1 MLSRTKRRFALV
13 GHLLTPKMGTVK
25 KRVGETPEALLLAVE
40 NLRAA
45 AESVRLPL
53 ALPGVEDAR
62 DSRRAMVQQLDDYV
76 LPRLRAVDAPL
87 LCVVGGST
95 GAGKSTLVN
104 SLVGEVVSTSGV
116 LRPTTR
122 SSVLVHH
129 PDDERW
135 FTDDRILPGL
145 SRSTGAAAAS
155 GSPTSV
161 RLVQSASLPA
171 GLALLD
177 APDIDSVVRANR
189 DLSRQLLNAAD
200 LWLFVT
206 TAARYADAVP
216 WALLREAA
224 ERGTS
229 VAIVLD
235 RVPPEAME
243 EIRLHLSQML
253 GEQGLGTSPI
263 FTIPEL
269 VLGSSAMLPAKQTGR
284 LLGWLTSLASDSKA
298 RSVIIRRTLSGALS
312 SLSARA
318 VGLTDAANVQVQARD
333 HLRSGAHAA
342 YDEALDGVN
351 AGMEDG
357 SLLRGE
363 VLARWQELVGTGE
376 FLRQIE
382 AGIAK
387 VRDRVTSFL
396 RGQAPSTESL
406 GEALQTG
413 AAALVTSHAH
423 VAAST
428 AARGWRSS
436 PGGEPLV
443 TQHPELAKG
452 SADLNE
458 RVERLMRDWQKEV
471 LELVRDEAGSR
482 RTTARYLAFGVN
494 GLAVMLML
502 LAFSATGG
510 LLGTEVAIAGGSAVL
525 AQRLLEA
532 VFGDQAVRT
541 MARKARAALLLRV
554 EQLFATERARFEDV
568 LNEVPLSLDAI
579 KEVEA
584 ARAEVEGAR

>member
-1 MLSRTKRRFALV
+1 
-13 GHLLTPKMGTVK
+13 
-25 KRVGETPEALLLAVE
+25 
-40 NLRAA
+40 
-45 AESVRLPL
+45 
-53 ALPGVEDAR
+53 
-62 DSRRAMVQQLDDYV
+62 MVQQLDDYV

-104 SLVGEVVSTSGV
+104 SIVGEVVSTTGV

-145 SRSTGAAAAS
+145 SRSTGAATAGS
-155 GSPTSV
+155 SPTSV
-161 RLVQSASLPA
+161 RLVRSASLPA

-216 WALLREAA
+216 WELLREAA

-235 RVPPEAME
+235 RVPPDAME

-269 VLGSSAMLPAKQTGR
+269 VLDSSAMLPAKHTGR
-284 LLGWLTSLASDSKA
+284 LSGWLTSLASDSTA
-298 RSVIIRRTLSGALS
+298 RSVVIRRTLSGALS
-312 SLSARA
+312 SLGVRA
-318 VGLTDAANVQVQARD
+318 SDLTDAANAQVQARD
-333 HLRSGAHAA
+333 HLRASARTA

-413 AAALVTSHAH
+413 AAALVSSHAQ

-428 AARGWRSS
+428 AARRWRTS

-443 TQHPELAKG
+443 AKHPELAQG
-452 SADLNE
+452 SPDLNE
-458 RVERLMRDWQKEV
+458 RIERLMRDWQKEV
-471 LELVRDEAGSR
+471 LDLVREEAGSR

-494 GLAVMLML
+494 GLSVMLML

-510 LLGTEVAIAGGSAVL
+510 LVGAEVAIAGGSAVL

-541 MARKARAALLLRV
+541 MARKARVALLRRV
-554 EQLFATERARFEDV
+554 EELFAVERARFGQV
-568 LNEVPLSLDAI
+568 LDEVPLSMDAI
-579 KEVEA
+579 EEVEA
-584 ARAEVEGAR
+584 ARTEVEAAR

>member
-1 MLSRTKRRFALV
+1 MNRQDNA
-13 GHLLTPKMGTVK
+13 TPS
-25 KRVGETPEALLLAVE
+25 ALLASVE
-40 NLRAA
+40 HLRRAA
-45 AESVRLPL
+45 DLVRLPL
-53 ALPGVEDAR
+53 DLPGVADAR
-62 DSRRAMVQQLDDYV
+62 ASRSALVQQLDDYV
-76 LPRLRAVDAPL
+76 IPRLRSVDAPL

-104 SLVGEVVSTSGV
+104 SVIGERVSRTGV

-129 PDDERW
+129 STDEQW
-135 FTDDRILPGL
+135 FTDTRILPRL
-145 SRSTGAAAAS
+145 ARLT
-155 GSPTSV
+155 GSPSDRDDPSAV
-161 RLVQSASLPA
+161 RLVASDSLPP

-177 APDIDSVVRANR
+177 APDIDSVVQANR

-243 EIRLHLSQML
+243 EVRVHLAQML
-253 GEQGLGTSPI
+253 RDQGLGKSPI
-263 FTIPEL
+263 FTIAEV
-269 VLGSSAMLPAKQTGR
+269 VLDEQSMLSTKQTAR
-284 LLGWLTSLASDSKA
+284 LTGWLNSLASDAKA
-298 RSVIIRRTLSGALS
+298 RSVVIRRTLSGALA
-312 SLSARA
+312 SLEARTQELNA
-318 VGLTDAANVQVQARD
+318 AADAQVQARD
-333 HLRSGAHAA
+333 RLRTTARTAYADAVSGIN
-342 YDEALDGVN
+342 E
-351 AGMEDG
+351 GMEDG

-382 AGIAK
+382 AGISKA
-387 VRDRVTSFL
+387 RDRITSFIS
-396 RGQAPSTESL
+396 GKPPSTEPL

-413 AAALVTSHAH
+413 AAALISSHAQ

-428 AARGWRSS
+428 AARAWRTS
-436 PGGEPLV
+436 PGGDVLV
-443 TQHPELAKG
+443 ERHPELAKG
-452 SADLNE
+452 SADLRE
-458 RVERLMRDWQKEV
+458 RVELLMREWQKEV
-471 LELVRDEAGSR
+471 LDLVREEAGSR

-494 GLAVMLML
+494 GLAVLLML
-502 LAFSATGG
+502 ISFSATAG
-510 LLGTEVAIAGGSAVL
+510 LSGAEVAIAGGSAVL

-541 MARKARAALLLRV
+541 MARKARIALMRRV
-554 EQLFATERARFEDV
+554 EQLLAVERGRYDLV
-568 LNEVPLSLDAI
+568 LDEVPLSLKAI
-579 KEVEA
+579 QDVAAASAEVKA
-584 ARAEVEGAR
+584 AR

>member
-1 MLSRTKRRFALV
+1 MNRQDDA
-13 GHLLTPKMGTVK
+13 TPH
-25 KRVGETPEALLLAVE
+25 ALLASVE
-40 NLRAA
+40 HLRRAA
-45 AESVRLPL
+45 DLVRLPL
-53 ALPGVEDAR
+53 DLPGVAQAR
-62 DSRRAMVQQLDDYV
+62 ASRSALVQQLDDYV
-76 LPRLRAVDAPL
+76 IPRLRSVDAPL

-104 SLVGEVVSTSGV
+104 SVIGERVSRTGV

-129 PDDERW
+129 PSDAHW
-135 FTDDRILPGL
+135 FTDTRILPGL
-145 SRSTGAAAAS
+145 ARLT
-155 GSPTSV
+155 GSPSDRDDPSAV
-161 RLVQSASLPA
+161 RLVASDSLPP

-177 APDIDSVVRANR
+177 APDIDSVVQANR

-243 EIRLHLSQML
+243 EVRVHLAQML
-253 GEQGLGTSPI
+253 RDQGLGKSPI
-263 FTIPEL
+263 FTITEV
-269 VLGSSAMLPAKQTGR
+269 VLDEQSMLSTKQTAR
-284 LLGWLTSLASDSKA
+284 LTGWLNSLASDAKA
-298 RSVIIRRTLSGALS
+298 RSVVIRRTLSGALA
-312 SLSARA
+312 SLEARTQELNTA
-318 VGLTDAANVQVQARD
+318 ADAQVQARD
-333 HLRSGAHAA
+333 HLRTTTRKAYSDAVSGIN
-342 YDEALDGVN
+342 E
-351 AGMEDG
+351 GMEDG

-387 VRDRVTSFL
+387 ARDRITSFIS
-396 RGQAPSTESL
+396 GKPPSTEPL

-413 AAALVTSHAH
+413 AAALISSHAQ

-428 AARGWRSS
+428 AARAWRTS
-436 PGGEPLV
+436 PGGDALV
-443 TQHPELAKG
+443 ERHPELAKG
-452 SADLNE
+452 SPDLRE
-458 RVERLMRDWQKEV
+458 RVELLMREWQKEV
-471 LELVRDEAGSR
+471 LDLVREEAGSR

-494 GLAVMLML
+494 GLAVLLML
-502 LAFSATGG
+502 ISFSATAG
-510 LLGTEVAIAGGSAVL
+510 LSGAEVAIAGGSAVL

-541 MARKARAALLLRV
+541 MARKARIALMRRV
-554 EQLFATERARFEDV
+554 EQLLAVERGRFDLV
-568 LNEVPLSLDAI
+568 LDEVPLSLKAI
-579 KEVEA
+579 QDVA
-584 ARAEVEGAR
+584 TASAEVKEAR

>member
-1 MLSRTKRRFALV
+1 MRRFALV
-13 GHLLTPKMGTVK
+13 GERRDRKLGTVN
-25 KRVGETPEALLLAVE
+25 RHDSATPQELLASVE
-40 NLRAA
+40 HLRRAA
-45 AESVRLPL
+45 ELVRLPL
-53 ALPGVEDAR
+53 DLPGVVDAR
-62 DSRRAMVQQLDDYV
+62 ESRRALVQQLDDYV
-76 LPRLRAVDAPL
+76 LPRLRSVDAPL

-104 SLVGEVVSTSGV
+104 SVIGEVVSKTGV

-129 PDDERW
+129 PQDERW
-135 FTDDRILPGL
+135 FTDTRILPGL
-145 SRSTGAAAAS
+145 ARLTGSAS
-155 GSPTSV
+155 DRDDPSAV
-161 RLVQSASLPA
+161 RLVTSDSLPA

-216 WALLREAA
+216 WSLLREAA

-243 EIRLHLSQML
+243 EIRLHLAQML
-253 GEQGLGTSPI
+253 REQGLGKSPI
-263 FTIPEL
+263 FTIDEATL
-269 VLGSSAMLPAKQTGR
+269 DEDGMLAAKQTAR
-284 LLGWLTSLASDSKA
+284 LTGWLNSLASDSKA
-298 RSVIIRRTLSGALS
+298 RSVVIRRTLAGALA
-312 SLSARA
+312 SLGARTEELNAAASA
-318 VGLTDAANVQVQARD
+318 QVQARD
-333 HLRSGAHAA
+333 HLRATARTAYTDAVSGI
-342 YDEALDGVN
+342 N

-376 FLRQIE
+376 FLRQVE

-387 VRDRVTSFL
+387 ARDRITSFIS
-396 RGQAPSTESL
+396 GKPPSTEPL

-413 AAALVTSHAH
+413 AAALITSHAQ

-428 AARGWRSS
+428 AARAWRTS

-443 TQHPELAKG
+443 DKHPELAKG
-452 SADLNE
+452 SADLNQ
-458 RVERLMRDWQKEV
+458 RVELLLREWQKEV
-471 LELVRDEAGSR
+471 LDLVREEAGSR
-482 RTTARYLAFGVN
+482 RATARFLAFGVN

-502 LAFSATGG
+502 ISFSATAG
-510 LLGTEVAIAGGSAVL
+510 LSGAEVAIAGGSAVL

-532 VFGDQAVRT
+532 VFGDQAVRN
-541 MARKARAALLLRV
+541 MARKARIALLRRV
-554 EQLFATERARFEDV
+554 EQLLAVERTRYDHV
-568 LNEVPLSLDAI
+568 LDEVPLSLAAI
-579 KEVEA
+579 EDVA
-584 ARAEVEGAR
+584 QASVEVEGAR

>member
-1 MLSRTKRRFALV
+1 M
-13 GHLLTPKMGTVK
+13 
-25 KRVGETPEALLLAVE
+25 
-40 NLRAA
+40 
-45 AESVRLPL
+45 RLPL
-53 ALPGVEDAR
+53 DLPGVADAR
-62 DSRRAMVQQLDDYV
+62 ASRSALVQQLDDYV
-76 LPRLRAVDAPL
+76 IPRLRSVDAPL

-104 SLVGEVVSTSGV
+104 SVIGEPVSRTGV

-129 PDDERW
+129 STDEQW
-135 FTDDRILPGL
+135 FTDTRILPRL
-145 SRSTGAAAAS
+145 ARLT
-155 GSPTSV
+155 GSPSDRDDPSAV
-161 RLVQSASLPA
+161 RLVASDSLPP

-177 APDIDSVVRANR
+177 APDIDSVVQANR

-243 EIRLHLSQML
+243 EVRVHLAQML
-253 GEQGLGTSPI
+253 RDQGLGKSPI
-263 FTIPEL
+263 FTIAEV
-269 VLGSSAMLPAKQTGR
+269 VLDEQSMLSTKQTAR
-284 LLGWLTSLASDSKA
+284 LTGWLNSLASDAKA
-298 RSVIIRRTLSGALS
+298 RSVVIRRTLSGALA
-312 SLSARA
+312 SLEARTQELNA
-318 VGLTDAANVQVQARD
+318 AADAQVQARD
-333 HLRSGAHAA
+333 RLRTTARTAYADAVSGIN
-342 YDEALDGVN
+342 E
-351 AGMEDG
+351 GMEDG

-382 AGIAK
+382 AGISKA
-387 VRDRVTSFL
+387 RDRITSFIS
-396 RGQAPSTESL
+396 GKPPSTEPL

-413 AAALVTSHAH
+413 AAALISSHAQ

-428 AARGWRSS
+428 AARAWRTS
-436 PGGEPLV
+436 PGGDVLV
-443 TQHPELAKG
+443 ERHPELAKG
-452 SADLNE
+452 SADLRE
-458 RVERLMRDWQKEV
+458 RVELLMREWQKEV
-471 LELVRDEAGSR
+471 LDLVREEAGSR

-494 GLAVMLML
+494 GLAVLLML
-502 LAFSATGG
+502 ISFSATAG
-510 LLGTEVAIAGGSAVL
+510 LSGAEVAIAGGSAVL

-541 MARKARAALLLRV
+541 MARKARIALMRRV
-554 EQLFATERARFEDV
+554 EQLLATERGRYDLV
-568 LNEVPLSLDAI
+568 LDEVPLSLKAI
-579 KEVEA
+579 QDVA
-584 ARAEVEGAR
+584 AASAEVKDAR

>member
-1 MLSRTKRRFALV
+1 M
-13 GHLLTPKMGTVK
+13 P
-25 KRVGETPEALLLAVE
+25 PALLASVE
-40 NLRAA
+40 HLRRAA
-45 AESVRLPL
+45 DLVRLPL
-53 ALPGVEDAR
+53 DLPGVTEAR
-62 DSRRAMVQQLDDYV
+62 ASRGALVQQLDDYV
-76 LPRLRAVDAPL
+76 LPRLRSVDAPL

-104 SLVGEVVSTSGV
+104 SVIGERVSRTGV

-129 PDDERW
+129 SADGHW
-135 FTDDRILPGL
+135 FTDTRILPGL
-145 SRSTGAAAAS
+145 ARLT
-155 GSPTSV
+155 GSPSDHDDPSAV
-161 RLVQSASLPA
+161 RLVASDSLPP

-177 APDIDSVVRANR
+177 APDIDSVVQSNR

-243 EIRLHLSQML
+243 EIRIHLAQML
-253 GEQGLGTSPI
+253 KDQGLGQSPI
-263 FTIPEL
+263 FTIAEVAL
-269 VLGSSAMLPAKQTGR
+269 DEQSMLSKKQTAR
-284 LLGWLTSLASDSKA
+284 LTGWLNSLASDARA
-298 RSVIIRRTLSGALS
+298 RSVVIRRTLSGALA
-312 SLSARA
+312 SLEARTHE
-318 VGLTDAANVQVQARD
+318 LNTAAEAQVQARD
-333 HLRSGAHAA
+333 HLRQSARAA
-342 YDEALDGVN
+342 YRDAATGINE
-351 AGMEDG
+351 GMEDG

-387 VRDRVTSFL
+387 ARDRITSFIS
-396 RGQAPSTESL
+396 GKPPATEPL

-413 AAALVTSHAH
+413 AAALISSHAQ

-428 AARGWRSS
+428 AARGWRTS
-436 PGGEPLV
+436 PGGEALV
-443 TQHPELAKG
+443 DRHPELAKG
-452 SADLNE
+452 SPDLRE
-458 RVERLMRDWQKEV
+458 RVERLMREWQKEV
-471 LELVRDEAGSR
+471 LDLVREEAGSR

-494 GLAVMLML
+494 GLAVLLML
-502 LAFSATGG
+502 ISFSATAG
-510 LLGTEVAIAGGSAVL
+510 LSGAEVAIAGGSAVL

-541 MARKARAALLLRV
+541 MARKARIALMRRV
-554 EQLFATERARFEDV
+554 EQLLSAERARYDLV
-568 LNEVPLSLDAI
+568 LDEVPLSLKAI
-579 KEVEA
+579 QDVAEASTQVKE
-584 ARAEVEGAR
+584 AR